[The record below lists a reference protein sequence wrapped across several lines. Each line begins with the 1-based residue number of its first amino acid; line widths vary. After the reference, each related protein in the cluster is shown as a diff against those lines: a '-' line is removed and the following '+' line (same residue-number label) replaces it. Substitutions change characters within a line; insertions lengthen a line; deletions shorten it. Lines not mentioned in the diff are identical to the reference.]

1 MLARARS
8 QFAGAKLGHFQAF
21 GYLANEDVMEND
33 SVVMAESLLGH
44 DFAVVLPGFYSFYK
58 PL

>member
-1 MLARARS
+1 MLAGAQS
-8 QFAGAKLGHFQAF
+8 QFVGAVLGHFRAS
-21 GYLANEDVMEND
+21 GYLANADEMGND
-33 SVVMAESLLGH
+33 SEVMAGSLLGH